1 MNNDK
6 DSLLAAAESV
16 GRTFIS
22 LTPFTQIILGY
33 YDALRAKQAK
43 RKLDRLV
50 EFCEKLEADLKIQK
64 DVVNNQ
70 YVKQEDF
77 LDIVEEVTTKVINE
91 RSEEKRQY
99 YKNIFLHSVIAEE
112 VDYDITEKYLNLL
125 SRLENEDIVVFAAL
139 HHPDMMNEEKGCP
152 LKNPNEQVDGYFNY
166 SMITKHKNVSWALI
180 KLLGWNDE
188 QVMDSLNVL
197 QRERLIEEGT
207 DKLEQSISGSPVI
220 LLKNHLTIKGRSFA
234 KYLMM

>member
-6 DSLLAAAESV
+6 ESLLAAAESV
-16 GRTFIS
+16 SRAILSTV
-22 LTPFTQIILGY
+22 PFSQIVLGY
-33 YDALRAKQAK
+33 YDALKAKQAK
-43 RKLDRLV
+43 RKFDRLI
-50 EFCEKLEADLKIQK
+50 ELCNKLGEDLQTQK
-64 DVVNNQ
+64 EVINNE

-99 YKNIFLHSVIAEE
+99 YKNIFLHSVTAEE

-139 HHPDMMNEEKGCP
+139 HHPDIMNEEKGCP

-166 SMITKHKNVSWALI
+166 STITKHKSVSWALT

-207 DKLEQSISGSPVI
+207 DKCEQEISGSQI
-220 LLKNHLTIKGRSFA
+220 MLLKNHLTIKGRSFA
-234 KYLMM
+234 EYLMM

>member
-1 MNNDK
+1 MTEGKSILYPGEDIIFF
-6 DSLLAAAESV
+6 DSDDE
-16 GRTFIS
+16 F
-22 LTPFTQIILGY
+22 Y
-33 YDALRAKQAK
+33 
-43 RKLDRLV
+43 
-50 EFCEKLEADLKIQK
+50 EFCVVPALFVVKKRNRNGDYTMTTDFDLSPMY
-64 DVVNNQ
+64 NE

-139 HHPDMMNEEKGCP
+139 HHPDMMNEEKGSP

-166 SMITKHKNVSWALI
+166 STITKHKSVFWALT
-180 KLLGWNDE
+180 KLLGWNDA

-207 DKLEQSISGSPVI
+207 DNLEQSISGSPII

>member
-1 MNNDK
+1 M
-6 DSLLAAAESV
+6 
-16 GRTFIS
+16 
-22 LTPFTQIILGY
+22 
-33 YDALRAKQAK
+33 
-43 RKLDRLV
+43 
-50 EFCEKLEADLKIQK
+50 
-64 DVVNNQ
+64 
-70 YVKQEDF
+70 
-77 LDIVEEVTTKVINE
+77 
-91 RSEEKRQY
+91 
-99 YKNIFLHSVIAEE
+99 
-112 VDYDITEKYLNLL
+112 DYDITEKYLNLL
-125 SRLENEDIVVFAAL
+125 SRLENEVIVVFAAL

-166 SMITKHKNVSWALI
+166 STITKHKSVSWALT